1 MRRRVATGKVDS
13 MAAPPSSR
21 RLDTK
26 TAKALAH
33 PLRQRILLELE
44 RGVASPNEISQA
56 LEEPL
61 NLVAYHVRI
70 LREAKCIELVSRR
83 QVRGAIEHFYR
94 PTSRTLL
101 DDVAFAKLPLALRR
115 RLVGQTLE
123 QIWDDARAAAKVDG
137 FDDREVHVS
146 RTLLDLDDEGYAD
159 MVALLAG
166 TLERA
171 LEIHAASA
179 GRQTGDEETRTH
191 LTELG
196 LVHFHRAPDPKTRPR
211 RPR

>member
-1 MRRRVATGKVDS
+1 MPAAQRSRRVD
-13 MAAPPSSR
+13 
-21 RLDTK
+21 DTK
-26 TAKALAH
+26 ITKALAH

-44 RGVASPNEISQA
+44 RGTASPNEVSQA
-56 LEEPL
+56 LNEPL
-61 NLVAYHVRI
+61 NLVAYHMRI
-70 LREAKCIELVSRR
+70 LREAKCVELVSRR

-101 DDVAFAKLPLALRR
+101 DDVSFAKLPLALRR

-123 QIWDDARAAAKVDG
+123 HIWDDARSAAKADG

-159 MVALLAG
+159 MVALLG
-166 TLERA
+166 DTLKQA

-179 GRQTGDEETRTH
+179 GRQTPGEETRRH

-196 LVHFHRAPDPKTRPR
+196 IVHFHRAPGDGPPLRPAR
-211 RPR
+211 RGRKS

>member
-1 MRRRVATGKVDS
+1 MP
-13 MAAPPSSR
+13 AAQRSR
-21 RLDTK
+21 RGVDTK
-26 TAKALAH
+26 IAKALAH

-44 RGVASPNEISQA
+44 RGVASPNEVSQA
-56 LEEPL
+56 LNEPL
-61 NLVAYHVRI
+61 NLVAYHMRI
-70 LREAKCIELVSRR
+70 LREAKCVELVSRR

-101 DDVAFAKLPLALRR
+101 DDVSFSKLPLALRR

-123 QIWDDARAAAKVDG
+123 QIWNDARSAAEVNG

-159 MVALLAG
+159 MVALLSE
-166 TLERA
+166 TLEKA
-171 LEIHAASA
+171 LEIHSASA
-179 GRQTGDEETRTH
+179 GRQTPGEETRTH

-196 LVHFHRAPDPKTRPR
+196 LVHFHRAPGDGPKPRPAR
-211 RPR
+211 RGRKSK

>member
-1 MRRRVATGKVDS
+1 MAT
-13 MAAPPSSR
+13 AQRSR

-44 RGVASPNEISQA
+44 RGTASPNEISQA
-56 LEEPL
+56 LDEPL

-101 DDVAFAKLPLALRR
+101 DDVSFSKLPLALRR
-115 RLVGQTLE
+115 RLVGQTL
-123 QIWDDARAAAKVDG
+123 QQVWDDAKSAAKANG
-137 FDDREVHVS
+137 FDDNEVHVS
-146 RTLLDLDDEGYAD
+146 RTLLDLDDEGYAE
-159 MVALLAG
+159 MTQLLSE
-166 TLERA
+166 TLEKA

-179 GRQTGDEETRTH
+179 GRQTEGEETRTH

-196 LVHFHRAPDPKTRPR
+196 VVHFHRAPGDGPPPRP
-211 RPR
+211 PRG

>member
-1 MRRRVATGKVDS
+1 MPAAQRSRRVD
-13 MAAPPSSR
+13 
-21 RLDTK
+21 DTK
-26 TAKALAH
+26 ITKALAH

-44 RGVASPNEISQA
+44 RGTASPNEVSQA
-56 LEEPL
+56 LNEPL
-61 NLVAYHVRI
+61 NLVAYHMRI
-70 LREAKCIELVSRR
+70 LREAKCVELVSRR

-101 DDVAFAKLPLALRR
+101 DDVSFAKLPLALRR

-123 QIWDDARAAAKVDG
+123 HIWDDARSAGKAEG

-159 MVALLAG
+159 MVALLG
-166 TLERA
+166 DTLKQA

-179 GRQTGDEETRTH
+179 GRQTPGEETRGH

-196 LVHFHRAPDPKTRPR
+196 IVHFHRAPGDGPPLRPAR
-211 RPR
+211 RGRKS

>member
-1 MRRRVATGKVDS
+1 MPAAQRSRRV
-13 MAAPPSSR
+13 
-21 RLDTK
+21 DTK
-26 TAKALAH
+26 MAKALAH

-44 RGVASPNEISQA
+44 RGVASPNEVSQA
-56 LEEPL
+56 LDEPL
-61 NLVAYHVRI
+61 NLVAYHMRI
-70 LREAKCIELVSRR
+70 LREAKCVELVSRR

-123 QIWDDARAAAKVDG
+123 QIWDDARVAAEADG
-137 FDDREVHVS
+137 FDDNEVHVS

-159 MVALLAG
+159 MVALLAE
-166 TLERA
+166 TLEKA

-179 GRQTGDEETRTH
+179 GRQTPGEETRTH

-196 LVHFHRAPDPKTRPR
+196 LVHFHRAPGDGPPPRPAR
-211 RPR
+211 RGRRG

>member
-1 MRRRVATGKVDS
+1 
-13 MAAPPSSR
+13 MAAAQRSR
-21 RLDTK
+21 NLDAK

-56 LEEPL
+56 IDEPL

-70 LREAKCIELVSRR
+70 LRDAKCVELVSRR

-94 PTSRTLL
+94 PTSRALL
-101 DDVAFAKLPLALRR
+101 DNVAFAKLPLALRR
-115 RLVGQTLE
+115 RLVGQTLQ
-123 QIWDDARAAAKVDG
+123 QIWDDARSAAKADG
-137 FDDREVHVS
+137 FDDKEVHVS
-146 RTLLDLDDEGYAD
+146 RTLLDLDDEGYAN
-159 MVALLAG
+159 MATLLAE
-166 TLERA
+166 TLEKA

-179 GRQTGDEETRTH
+179 GRQTRGGDDARTH

-196 LVHFHRAPDPKTRPR
+196 IVHFQRAPGDGPALRP
-211 RPR
+211 PRG

>member
-1 MRRRVATGKVDS
+1 MPAAQRSRRV
-13 MAAPPSSR
+13 
-21 RLDTK
+21 DTK
-26 TAKALAH
+26 IAKALAH

-44 RGVASPNEISQA
+44 RGTASPNEVSQA
-56 LEEPL
+56 LNEPL
-61 NLVAYHVRI
+61 NLVAYHMRI
-70 LREAKCIELVSRR
+70 LREAKCVELVSRR

-101 DDVAFAKLPLALRR
+101 DDVSFSKLPLALRR

-123 QIWDDARAAAKVDG
+123 LIWNDAKSAAEANG
-137 FDDREVHVS
+137 FDDTEVHVS

-159 MVALLAG
+159 MVTLLTE
-166 TLERA
+166 TLEKA

-179 GRQTGDEETRTH
+179 GRQSAGAEDTRTH

-196 LVHFHRAPDPKTRPR
+196 LVHFHRAPGDGPPPR
-211 RPR
+211 RARR

>member
-1 MRRRVATGKVDS
+1 MP
-13 MAAPPSSR
+13 AAQKKSA

-44 RGVASPNEISQA
+44 RGVASPNEVSQA
-56 LEEPL
+56 LGEPL

-70 LREAKCIELVSRR
+70 LREAKCVELVSRR
-83 QVRGAIEHFYR
+83 QVRGAVEHFYR

-101 DDVAFAKLPLALRR
+101 DDITFAKLPLALRR
-115 RLVGQTLE
+115 RLVGQTLQ

-159 MVALLAG
+159 MVALLSE
-166 TLERA
+166 TLEKA

-179 GRQTGDEETRTH
+179 GRQTPGEETRTH

-196 LVHFHRAPDPKTRPR
+196 LVHFHRAPGDGPKPRPAR
-211 RPR
+211 RGRKG

>member
-1 MRRRVATGKVDS
+1 MP
-13 MAAPPSSR
+13 AAQRSR
-21 RLDTK
+21 RGVDTK
-26 TAKALAH
+26 IAKALAH

-44 RGVASPNEISQA
+44 RGTASPNEVSQA
-56 LEEPL
+56 LNEPL
-61 NLVAYHVRI
+61 NLVAYHMRI
-70 LREAKCIELVSRR
+70 LREAKCVELVSRR

-123 QIWDDARAAAKVDG
+123 QIWNDAKSAAEANG
-137 FDDREVHVS
+137 FDDSEVHVS

-159 MVALLAG
+159 IVALLAE
-166 TLERA
+166 TLEKA

-179 GRQTGDEETRTH
+179 GRQKPGEEEGRTH

-196 LVHFHRAPDPKTRPR
+196 LVHFHRAPGDGPPPRPAR
-211 RPR
+211 RGRKR